1 MYSLTDVTKTYAKGR
16 TTVHAL
22 NGVTLAVDDG
32 DWLAIQGP
40 TGHGKTTLLQLLGVL
55 DRPTSGRL
63 LLDGHDLTTADES
76 RLARSVPDTSAS
88 SSRPSTCCPR

>member
-1 MYSLTDVTKTYAKGR
+1 MYSLTDVTKTHAKGR

-40 TGHGKTTLLQLLGVL
+40 DRARQHHAAAVLSAL

-76 RLARSVPDTSAS
+76 RLARSVPSTSAS

>member
-1 MYSLTDVTKTYAKGR
+1 MYSLTDVTKTHAKGR

-40 TGHGKTTLLQLLGVL
+40 
-55 DRPTSGRL
+55 DR
-63 LLDGHDLTTADES
+63 
-76 RLARSVPDTSAS
+76 ARQHHAAAAA
-88 SSRPSTCCPR
+88 